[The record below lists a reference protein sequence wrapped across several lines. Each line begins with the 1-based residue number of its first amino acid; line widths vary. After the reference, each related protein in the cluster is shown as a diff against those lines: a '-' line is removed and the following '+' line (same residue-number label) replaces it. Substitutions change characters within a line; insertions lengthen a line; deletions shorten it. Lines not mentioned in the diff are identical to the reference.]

1 MKAIALLM
9 SLVLSL
15 LVAPLAT
22 EAQPPTP
29 VYRIGYLL
37 GATREQEPFVEA
49 FLEGM
54 RVLGYAEGQHLVL
67 EYRGAAGQYERLPD
81 LAAELVGLKVDVLLA
96 VFTPAALAA
105 KDATTTIPIVM
116 MGTGDPVGNGLVAS
130 LARPGGNVTG
140 LAAVSPE
147 LVGKQLEFL
156 KDVLPTVSRG
166 AVLWNPANPVHALQ
180 VRAAEVAAQALGV
193 QLHLVEA
200 RGPDAFDRAFA
211 AMTSAHA
218 GAVLVLGDSMFLQHR
233 RRLAELAATSRLPTM
248 HNVRPYVE
256 AGGLMAYGPSPLDI
270 LRRAAVYVDKILKGA
285 KPADLPI
292 EQPTTFDLVI
302 NLKTAQ
308 ALGLT
313 IPPAVLFQAT
323 EIIR

>member
-1 MKAIALLM
+1 MHRTFGALLIT
-9 SLVLSL
+9 LILSL
-15 LVAPLAT
+15 LVAPLAV

-54 RVLGYAEGQHLVL
+54 RVLGYVEGQHFVM
-67 EYRGAAGQYERLPD
+67 EYRGAEGQYERLPA
-81 LAAELVGLKVDVLLA
+81 LAAELVRLKVDVLLA
-96 VFTPAALAA
+96 VFTPVALAA

-140 LAAVSPE
+140 VSVLSPD

-156 KDVLPTVSRG
+156 KEVFSTVSRV
-166 AVLWNPANPVHALQ
+166 ALLWNPDNPVHPPT

-200 RGPDAFDRAFA
+200 RGPDAFDGAFA
-211 AMTSAHA
+211 AMTKASA
-218 GAVLVLGDSMFLQHR
+218 GALLVLGDAVFFQHR
-233 RRLAELAATSRLPTM
+233 SRLAALAAANHLPTM
-248 HNVRPYVE
+248 HNSRPFVE
-256 AGGLMAYGPSPLDI
+256 AGGLMAYGPSTVDLR
-270 LRRAAVYVDKILKGA
+270 RRAAVYV
-285 KPADLPI
+285 
-292 EQPTTFDLVI
+292 
-302 NLKTAQ
+302 
-308 ALGLT
+308 ALY
-313 IPPAVLFQAT
+313 QQSCH
-323 EIIR
+323 